1 MMRWCETASADDEK
15 MRVPLHRVWTAGRQF
30 SSTEAWA
37 QELLSMTIKVKPQI
51 SGRIRKTA
59 FLACAAVVVPA
70 SGFAQNASPQEPA
83 AAQSAPATTAPGKT
97 TAAPQKPDRSA
108 AYYHF
113 GLAHMYEEM
122 ATNYGR
128 PEYATRAI
136 EEYKLAL
143 DADPTS
149 KYLNSGLAELYLR
162 TGRVRDAVLAAQDIL
177 KNDPNNLDAHKLLGR
192 VYLQSLGNA
201 QNGGPSEKVL
211 QLAIAEYTKIV
222 QLQSNDIESRLL
234 LGQLYTLAHD
244 TPHAEEQFKAA
255 QKIDPNSEDVVL
267 NLARLYSDSGDMTR
281 AIAVL
286 NAVPADDRTAKMDYA
301 LGMSYDQLKDNKNA
315 IDSYSKA
322 LDQEP
327 DNLDAERGLAQALLN
342 DGQLDPA
349 LKHFEAISAADP
361 QDAQTYLR
369 ISEIQRRQG
378 HYEQSLATLK
388 KAKALASDSLEIG
401 YNEALI
407 DDSLGHYDEAVQ
419 ALQLL
424 LKQTN
429 HPDGQYAEAEKN
441 NRSIFLDRL
450 ANVYREQNKTD
461 LAVQTYQQ
469 MITLGGEY
477 AERGYQG
484 QVEAYR
490 DAKQYD
496 KATQVAQQAAQATPK
511 NKSLQLTLASQ
522 LADTGKADEGI
533 KLAKAQ
539 LHGDAGDRDVHL
551 QLAQIYT
558 RLRRWKDAA
567 DEIDAAEAL
576 SSKPDGKAVTLGE
589 SGPVTVNQDDKIYIY
604 FLRGAL
610 AERQK
615 HYDSAEEEFRK
626 ILAID
631 PSNSMTLNYLGYM
644 LGDRGVKLDDAL
656 TMVQKAVQLDP
667 QNGAYLDSLGWVYFK
682 MGQYALAEAN
692 LRKAS
697 ERIGQDPAV
706 HDHLGELYE
715 KTGRLKMAAGQW
727 EQSLQEYAR
736 TVPADAE
743 PGDVSKVQ
751 KKLDSARVKLAKEE
765 GASPKQ

>member
-1 MMRWCETASADDEK
+1 
-15 MRVPLHRVWTAGRQF
+15 
-30 SSTEAWA
+30 
-37 QELLSMTIKVKPQI
+37 MTIRVKTKI
-51 SGRIRKTA
+51 SKIRNTA
-59 FLACAAVVVPA
+59 FLASAALALPYSALANPPQQPAPPPTTTPA
-70 SGFAQNASPQEPA
+70 SPA
-83 AAQSAPATTAPGKT
+83 AGAPSAPKT
-97 TAAPQKPDRSA
+97 DRSA

-113 GLAHMYEEM
+113 GLAHMYEDM

-143 DADPTS
+143 DADPGS

-162 TGRVRDAVLAAQDIL
+162 TGRVRDAVLAAQEIL
-177 KNDPNNLDAHKLLGR
+177 KTEPNNLDAHKLLGR
-192 VYLQSLGNA
+192 VYLQSLGNV

-211 QLAIAEYTKIV
+211 QLAIGEYTKIV
-222 QLQSNDIESRLL
+222 ELQSNDIESRLL

-255 QKIDPNSEDVVL
+255 QHIDPNSEDVVL

-281 AIAVL
+281 AIQVL
-286 NAVPADDRTAKMDYA
+286 SAVPEDDRTAKMDYA
-301 LGMSYDQLKDNKNA
+301 LGMSYDQLKENKKA
-315 IDSYSKA
+315 IDAYGKA
-322 LDQEP
+322 FDMEP

-342 DGQLDPA
+342 DGQLGPA

-361 QDAQTYLR
+361 QDAQTYTR
-369 ISEIQRRQG
+369 ISEIERKQG
-378 HYEQSLATLK
+378 HYEQALATLK

-407 DDSLGHYDEAVQ
+407 EDSLGHYDEAAA

-424 LKQTN
+424 VKQTN
-429 HPDGQYAEAEKN
+429 HPDGQYADAEKN

-461 LAVQTYQQ
+461 QAVQTYQL
-469 MITLGGEY
+469 MVAMGGDY

-484 QVEAYR
+484 QVDAYR

-496 KATQVAQQAAQATPK
+496 KATQVAQQAAQAMPK
-511 NKSLQLTLASQ
+511 DKSVQLMLAGQ
-522 LADTGKADEGI
+522 LADTNKSEEGI

-539 LHGDAGDRDVHL
+539 LHGDAGDREVHL
-551 QLAQIYT
+551 ALAQMYT
-558 RLRRWKDAA
+558 RLRRWKDASE
-567 DEIDAAEAL
+567 EIDAADAI
-576 SSKPDGKAVTLGE
+576 SAQKDAQVSKPGASPVAV
-589 SGPVTVNQDDKIYIY
+589 SQDDKIYIY

-610 AERQK
+610 DERQK
-615 HYDSAEEEFRK
+615 HYDSAEEQFRK

-631 PSNSMTLNYLGYM
+631 SSNSMTLNYLGYM
-644 LGDRGVKLDDAL
+644 LADRGVKLDDAL
-656 TMVQKAVQLDP
+656 TMVQKAVQQDP

-697 ERIGQDPAV
+697 ERMGQDPAV

-715 KTGRLKMAAGQW
+715 KTGRLRLAAAQW
-727 EQSLQEYAR
+727 EQSLSEYAR

-743 PGDVSKVQ
+743 PSDVNKVQ

-765 GASPKQ
+765 STGASPKQ

>member
-1 MMRWCETASADDEK
+1 
-15 MRVPLHRVWTAGRQF
+15 
-30 SSTEAWA
+30 
-37 QELLSMTIKVKPQI
+37 MTNKPQP
-51 SGRIRKTA
+51 SSKTRQA
-59 FLACAAVVVPA
+59 TLFHLALACAAIATPNSA
-70 SGFAQNASPQEPA
+70 LAAPQAGGPQQSA
-83 AAQSAPATTAPGKT
+83 APQSAPAKPADGG
-97 TAAPQKPDRSA
+97 TAATPAKPGSAATTQKPDRSA

-143 DADPTS
+143 DADPNS

-177 KNDPNNLDAHKLLGR
+177 KTEPDNLDAHKLLGR
-192 VYLQSLGNA
+192 VYLQSLGNV

-255 QKIDPNSEDVVL
+255 QRIDPSSEDVVL
-267 NLARLYSDSGDMTR
+267 NLARLYSDSGDMTH
-281 AIAVL
+281 AIQVL

-301 LGMSYDQLKDNKNA
+301 LGMSYDQLKQNKNA
-315 IDSYSKA
+315 IDAYSKA
-322 LDQEP
+322 FDMEP

-342 DGQLDPA
+342 DNQLSAA

-361 QDAQTYLR
+361 QDAQTYVR
-369 ISEIQRRQG
+369 IAEIERRQG
-378 HYEQSLATLK
+378 HYEQALTTLK
-388 KAKALASDSLEIG
+388 KAKSLASDSVELG
-401 YNEALI
+401 YNEALT
-407 DDSLGHYDEAVQ
+407 DDSLGHYDDAVQ
-419 ALQLL
+419 TLQGLV
-424 LKQTN
+424 KQST
-429 HPDGQYAEAEKN
+429 HPDGQYSDGEKN

-450 ANVYREQNKTD
+450 ANVYKEQQKTD
-461 LAVQTYQQ
+461 LAVQTYQL
-469 MITLGGEY
+469 MVAMGGDY

-484 QVEAYR
+484 QVDAYR

-496 KATQVAQQAAQATPK
+496 KATQVAQQAALAMPK
-511 NKSLQLTLASQ
+511 DKTIQLMLASQ
-522 LADTGKADEGI
+522 LADSGKVDEGI
-533 KLAKAQ
+533 KLAKAL
-539 LHGDAGDRDVHL
+539 LHGDPGDREVNL
-551 QLAQIYT
+551 VLAQIYT

-567 DEIDAAEAL
+567 DEIDAADAL
-576 SSKPDGKAVTLGE
+576 ATK
-589 SGPVTVNQDDKIYIY
+589 QDDRIYIY

-610 AERQK
+610 DERQK
-615 HYDSAEEEFRK
+615 RFDSSEEQFRK

-631 PSNSMTLNYLGYM
+631 PDNAMTLNYLGYM

-656 TMVQKAVQLDP
+656 AMVQKAVQEEP

-697 ERIGQDPAV
+697 ERMGSDPAV

-715 KTGRLKMAAGQW
+715 KTGRLKMAASQW

-743 PGDVSKVQ
+743 PADVSKVQ

-765 GASPKQ
+765 SAGASPKQ

>member
-1 MMRWCETASADDEK
+1 
-15 MRVPLHRVWTAGRQF
+15 
-30 SSTEAWA
+30 
-37 QELLSMTIKVKPQI
+37 MTNKPQP
-51 SGRIRKTA
+51 SSKTQA
-59 FLACAAVVVPA
+59 TLFHFALACAAIATPA
-70 SGFAQNASPQEPA
+70 SALAAPQASNSPQQSA
-83 AAQSAPATTAPGKT
+83 APQSAPAKPADGATAGTPAKAGAAATT
-97 TAAPQKPDRSA
+97 QKPPDRSA

-143 DADPTS
+143 DADPNS

-177 KNDPNNLDAHKLLGR
+177 KTEPDNLDAHKLLGR
-192 VYLQSLGNA
+192 VYLQSLGNV

-255 QKIDPNSEDVVL
+255 QRIDPSSEDVVL
-267 NLARLYSDSGDMTR
+267 NLARLYSDSGDMTH
-281 AIAVL
+281 AIQVL
-286 NAVPADDRTAKMDYA
+286 SAVPADDRTAKMDYA
-301 LGMSYDQLKDNKNA
+301 LGMSYDQLKQNKNA
-315 IDSYSKA
+315 IDAYGKA
-322 LDQEP
+322 FDMEP

-342 DGQLDPA
+342 DNQLSPA
-349 LKHFEAISAADP
+349 LKHFEAISTADP
-361 QDAQTYLR
+361 QDAQTYVR
-369 ISEIQRRQG
+369 IAEIERRQG
-378 HYEQSLATLK
+378 HYEQALTTLK
-388 KAKALASDSLEIG
+388 KAKALASDSVELG
-401 YNEALI
+401 YNEALT
-407 DDSLGHYDEAVQ
+407 DDSLGHYDDAVQ
-419 ALQLL
+419 TLQSLV
-424 LKQTN
+424 KQST
-429 HPDGQYAEAEKN
+429 HPDGQYSDGEKN

-450 ANVYREQNKTD
+450 ANVYKEQQKTD
-461 LAVQTYQQ
+461 LAVQTYQL
-469 MITLGGEY
+469 MVAMGGDY

-484 QVEAYR
+484 QVDAYR

-496 KATQVAQQAAQATPK
+496 KATQVAQQAALAMPK
-511 NKSLQLTLASQ
+511 DKTIQLMLASQ
-522 LADTGKADEGI
+522 LADSGKVEEGI

-539 LHGDAGDRDVHL
+539 LHGDPGDREVNL
-551 QLAQIYT
+551 VVAQIYT

-567 DEIDAAEAL
+567 DEIDAADAL
-576 SSKPDGKAVTLGE
+576 ATK
-589 SGPVTVNQDDKIYIY
+589 QDDKIYIY

-610 AERQK
+610 DERQK
-615 HYDSAEEEFRK
+615 HFDSSEEQFRK

-631 PSNSMTLNYLGYM
+631 PDNAMTLNYLGYM

-656 TMVQKAVQLDP
+656 AMVQKAVQEEP

-697 ERIGQDPAV
+697 ERMGSDPAV

-715 KTGRLKMAAGQW
+715 KTGRLKMAATQW

-743 PGDVSKVQ
+743 PADVSKVQ

-765 GASPKQ
+765 SAGASPKQ

>member
-1 MMRWCETASADDEK
+1 
-15 MRVPLHRVWTAGRQF
+15 
-30 SSTEAWA
+30 
-37 QELLSMTIKVKPQI
+37 MTIRVKTKI
-51 SGRIRKTA
+51 SKIRNTA
-59 FLACAAVVVPA
+59 FLASAALALPYSALANPPQQPAPPPTTTPA
-70 SGFAQNASPQEPA
+70 SPA
-83 AAQSAPATTAPGKT
+83 AGAPSAPKT
-97 TAAPQKPDRSA
+97 DRSA

-113 GLAHMYEEM
+113 GLAHMYEDM

-143 DADPTS
+143 DADPGS

-162 TGRVRDAVLAAQDIL
+162 TGRVRDAVLAAQEIL
-177 KNDPNNLDAHKLLGR
+177 KTEPNNLDAHKLLGR
-192 VYLQSLGNA
+192 VYLQSLGNV

-211 QLAIAEYTKIV
+211 QLAIGEYTKIV
-222 QLQSNDIESRLL
+222 ELQSNDIESRLL

-255 QKIDPNSEDVVL
+255 QHIDPNSEDVVL

-281 AIAVL
+281 AIQVL
-286 NAVPADDRTAKMDYA
+286 SAVPEDDRTAKMDYA
-301 LGMSYDQLKDNKNA
+301 LGMSYDQLKENKKA
-315 IDSYSKA
+315 IDAYGKA
-322 LDQEP
+322 FDMEP

-342 DGQLDPA
+342 DGQLGPA

-361 QDAQTYLR
+361 QDAQTYTR
-369 ISEIQRRQG
+369 ISEIERKQG
-378 HYEQSLATLK
+378 HYEQALATLK

-407 DDSLGHYDEAVQ
+407 EDSLGHYDEAAA

-424 LKQTN
+424 VKQTN
-429 HPDGQYAEAEKN
+429 HPDGQYADAEKN
-441 NRSIFLDRL
+441 NRSIFLDLL

-461 LAVQTYQQ
+461 QAVQTYQL
-469 MITLGGEY
+469 MVAMGGDY

-484 QVEAYR
+484 QVDAYR

-496 KATQVAQQAAQATPK
+496 KATQVAQQAAQAMPK
-511 NKSLQLTLASQ
+511 DKSVQLMLAGQ
-522 LADTGKADEGI
+522 LADTNKSEEGI

-539 LHGDAGDRDVHL
+539 LHGDAGDREVHL
-551 QLAQIYT
+551 ALAQMYT
-558 RLRRWKDAA
+558 RLRRWKDASE
-567 DEIDAAEAL
+567 EIDAADAI
-576 SSKPDGKAVTLGE
+576 SAQKDAQVSKPGASPVAV
-589 SGPVTVNQDDKIYIY
+589 SQDDKIYIY

-610 AERQK
+610 DERQK
-615 HYDSAEEEFRK
+615 HYDSAEEQFRK

-631 PSNSMTLNYLGYM
+631 SSNSMTLNYLGYM
-644 LGDRGVKLDDAL
+644 LADRGVKLDDAL
-656 TMVQKAVQLDP
+656 TMVQKAVQQDP

-697 ERIGQDPAV
+697 ERMGQDPAV

-715 KTGRLKMAAGQW
+715 KTGRLRLAAAQW
-727 EQSLQEYAR
+727 EQSLSEYAR

-743 PGDVSKVQ
+743 PSDVNKVQ

-765 GASPKQ
+765 STGASPKQ

>member
-1 MMRWCETASADDEK
+1 
-15 MRVPLHRVWTAGRQF
+15 
-30 SSTEAWA
+30 
-37 QELLSMTIKVKPQI
+37 MTIKPQP
-51 SGRIRKTA
+51 SSKTRQA
-59 FLACAAVVVPA
+59 TLFHVALACAAIVTPA
-70 SGFAQNASPQEPA
+70 STLAQQTAAPQSTPANPSASPAGSTGQKPV
-83 AAQSAPATTAPGKT
+83 STPPATT
-97 TAAPQKPDRSA
+97 QKPDRSA

-113 GLAHMYEEM
+113 GLAHMYEDM

-143 DADPTS
+143 DADPSS

-177 KNDPNNLDAHKLLGR
+177 KTEPDNLDAHKLLGR
-192 VYLQSLGNA
+192 VYLQSLGNV

-211 QLAIAEYTKIV
+211 QLAIAEYSKIV
-222 QLQSNDIESRLL
+222 QLQGNDIESRLL

-255 QKIDPNSEDVVL
+255 QHIDPNSEDVVL
-267 NLARLYSDSGDMTR
+267 NLARLYSDSGDTTH
-281 AIAVL
+281 AIQVL
-286 NAVPADDRTAKMDYA
+286 SAVPEDDRTPKMDYA

-315 IDSYSKA
+315 IDAYSKA
-322 LDQEP
+322 FDMES

-342 DGQLDPA
+342 DNQLGPA
-349 LKHFEAISAADP
+349 LKHFDAISTADP

-369 ISEIQRRQG
+369 IAEIERRQG
-378 HYEQSLATLK
+378 HYEQALTTLK
-388 KAKALASDSLEIG
+388 KAKALASDSLEVG
-401 YNEALI
+401 FNEALI
-407 DDSLGHYDEAVQ
+407 DDSLGHYDEAAQ
-419 ALQLL
+419 TLQGLV
-424 LKQTN
+424 KQTS
-429 HPDGQYAEAEKN
+429 HPDGQYSDAEKN

-450 ANVYREQNKTD
+450 ANVYREQEKTD
-461 LAVQTYQQ
+461 QAVQTYQL
-469 MITLGGEY
+469 MVAMGGEY

-484 QVEAYR
+484 QVDAYR

-496 KATQVAQQAAQATPK
+496 KATQVAQQAAQAMPK
-511 NKSLQLTLASQ
+511 DKSVQLMLAGQ
-522 LADTGKADEGI
+522 LADTNKPDEGI

-539 LHGDAGDRDVHL
+539 LHGDPGDREVDLV
-551 QLAQIYT
+551 LAQIYT
-558 RLRRWKDAA
+558 RLRRWKEAA
-567 DEIDAAEAL
+567 DQIDAAEAL
-576 SSKPDGKAVTLGE
+576 STK
-589 SGPVTVNQDDKIYIY
+589 QDDKIYIY

-610 AERQK
+610 DERQK
-615 HYDSAEEEFRK
+615 HYDSAEEQFRK

-631 PSNSMTLNYLGYM
+631 PNNSMTLNYLGYM
-644 LGDRGVKLDDAL
+644 LGDRGVKLDEAL

-692 LRKAS
+692 LRKAT
-697 ERIGQDPAV
+697 ERMGNDPAV

-715 KTGRLKMAAGQW
+715 KTGRLKMAASQW

-765 GASPKQ
+765 STGASPKQ

>member
-1 MMRWCETASADDEK
+1 
-15 MRVPLHRVWTAGRQF
+15 
-30 SSTEAWA
+30 
-37 QELLSMTIKVKPQI
+37 MTNKPQP
-51 SGRIRKTA
+51 SSKTQA
-59 FLACAAVVVPA
+59 TLFHLALACAAIATPA
-70 SGFAQNASPQEPA
+70 SAL
-83 AAQSAPATTAPGKT
+83 
-97 TAAPQKPDRSA
+97 AAPQASGSPQQSAAPQSPPAKPADGATGVTPGKAGAAATTPKPPDRSA

-143 DADPTS
+143 DADPNS

-177 KNDPNNLDAHKLLGR
+177 KTEPDNLDAHKLLGR
-192 VYLQSLGNA
+192 VYLQSLGNV

-222 QLQSNDIESRLL
+222 QLQNNDIESRLL

-255 QKIDPNSEDVVL
+255 QRIDPSSEDVVL
-267 NLARLYSDSGDMTR
+267 NLARLYSDSGDMTH
-281 AIAVL
+281 AIQVL
-286 NAVPADDRTAKMDYA
+286 SAVPADDRTAKMDYA
-301 LGMSYDQLKDNKNA
+301 LGMSYDQLKQNKNA
-315 IDSYSKA
+315 IDAYSKA
-322 LDQEP
+322 FDMEP

-342 DGQLDPA
+342 DNQLSPA
-349 LKHFEAISAADP
+349 LKHFEAISTADP
-361 QDAQTYLR
+361 QDAQTYVR
-369 ISEIQRRQG
+369 IAEIERRQG
-378 HYEQSLATLK
+378 HYEQALTTLK
-388 KAKALASDSLEIG
+388 KAKALASDSVELG
-401 YNEALI
+401 YNEALT
-407 DDSLGHYDEAVQ
+407 DDSLGHYDDAVQ
-419 ALQLL
+419 TLQSLV
-424 LKQTN
+424 KQST
-429 HPDGQYAEAEKN
+429 HPDGQYSDGEKN

-450 ANVYREQNKTD
+450 ANVYKEQQKTD
-461 LAVQTYQQ
+461 LAVQTYQL
-469 MITLGGEY
+469 MVAMGGDY

-484 QVEAYR
+484 QVDAYR

-496 KATQVAQQAAQATPK
+496 KATQVAQQAALAMPK
-511 NKSLQLTLASQ
+511 DKTIQLMLASQ
-522 LADTGKADEGI
+522 LADSGKVEEGI

-539 LHGDAGDRDVHL
+539 LHGGPGDREVNL
-551 QLAQIYT
+551 VLAQIYT

-567 DEIDAAEAL
+567 DEIDAADAL
-576 SSKPDGKAVTLGE
+576 ATK
-589 SGPVTVNQDDKIYIY
+589 QDDKIYIY

-610 AERQK
+610 DERQK
-615 HYDSAEEEFRK
+615 RYDSSEEQFRK

-631 PSNSMTLNYLGYM
+631 PDNAMTLNYLGYM

-656 TMVQKAVQLDP
+656 AMVQKAVQEEP

-697 ERIGQDPAV
+697 DRMGSDPAV

-715 KTGRLKMAAGQW
+715 KTGRLKMAATQW

-743 PGDVSKVQ
+743 PADVSKVQ

-765 GASPKQ
+765 SAGASPKQ

>member
-1 MMRWCETASADDEK
+1 
-15 MRVPLHRVWTAGRQF
+15 
-30 SSTEAWA
+30 
-37 QELLSMTIKVKPQI
+37 MTIKPQP
-51 SGRIRKTA
+51 SSKTRQSTLFQVA
-59 FLACAAVVVPA
+59 LACAAIATPA
-70 SGFAQNASPQEPA
+70 SALAQQTAGPQSKPATPPAS
-83 AAQSAPATTAPGKT
+83 SAGSTVQKPVSTPPATT
-97 TAAPQKPDRSA
+97 QKPDRSA

-113 GLAHMYEEM
+113 GLAHMYEDM

-143 DADPTS
+143 DADPSS

-177 KNDPNNLDAHKLLGR
+177 KTEPDNLDAHKLLGR
-192 VYLQSLGNA
+192 VYLQSLGNV

-211 QLAIAEYTKIV
+211 QLAIAEYSKIV
-222 QLQSNDIESRLL
+222 QLQGNDIESRLL

-255 QKIDPNSEDVVL
+255 QHIDPNSEDVVL
-267 NLARLYSDSGDMTR
+267 NLARLYSDSGDMTH
-281 AIAVL
+281 AIQVL
-286 NAVPADDRTAKMDYA
+286 SAVPEDDRTAKMDYA

-315 IDSYSKA
+315 IDAYSKA
-322 LDQEP
+322 FDMEP

-342 DGQLDPA
+342 DNQLGPA
-349 LKHFEAISAADP
+349 LKHFDAISTADP

-369 ISEIQRRQG
+369 IAEIERRQG
-378 HYEQSLATLK
+378 HYEQALTTLK

-401 YNEALI
+401 FNEALI
-407 DDSLGHYDEAVQ
+407 DDSLGHYDEAAQ
-419 ALQLL
+419 TLQGLV
-424 LKQTN
+424 KQTS
-429 HPDGQYAEAEKN
+429 HPDGQYSDAEKN

-450 ANVYREQNKTD
+450 ANVYREQEKTD
-461 LAVQTYQQ
+461 LAVQTYQL
-469 MITLGGEY
+469 MVAMGGEY

-484 QVEAYR
+484 QVDAYR

-496 KATQVAQQAAQATPK
+496 KATQVAQQAAVAMPK
-511 NKSLQLTLASQ
+511 DKSVQLMLAGQ
-522 LADTGKADEGI
+522 LADTNKPDEGI

-539 LHGDAGDRDVHL
+539 LRGDPGDREVDLV
-551 QLAQIYT
+551 LAQIYT
-558 RLRRWKDAA
+558 RLRRWKEAG

-576 SSKPDGKAVTLGE
+576 STK
-589 SGPVTVNQDDKIYIY
+589 QDDKIYIY

-610 AERQK
+610 DERQK
-615 HYDSAEEEFRK
+615 HYDSAEEQFRK

-631 PSNSMTLNYLGYM
+631 PNNSMTLNYLGYM
-644 LGDRGVKLDDAL
+644 LGDRGVKLDEAL

-692 LRKAS
+692 LRKAT
-697 ERIGQDPAV
+697 ERMGNDPAV

-715 KTGRLKMAAGQW
+715 KTGRLKMAASQW

-765 GASPKQ
+765 SAGASPKQ

>member
-1 MMRWCETASADDEK
+1 
-15 MRVPLHRVWTAGRQF
+15 
-30 SSTEAWA
+30 
-37 QELLSMTIKVKPQI
+37 
-51 SGRIRKTA
+51 
-59 FLACAAVVVPA
+59 
-70 SGFAQNASPQEPA
+70 
-83 AAQSAPATTAPGKT
+83 
-97 TAAPQKPDRSA
+97 
-108 AYYHF
+108 
-113 GLAHMYEEM
+113 MYEDM

-143 DADPTS
+143 DADPNS

-162 TGRVRDAVLAAQDIL
+162 TGRVREAVLAAQEIL
-177 KNDPNNLDAHKLLGR
+177 KTEPNNLEAHKLLGR
-192 VYLQSLGNA
+192 VYLQSLGNV

-211 QLAIAEYTKIV
+211 QLAIGEYTKIV
-222 QLQSNDIESRLL
+222 ELKSNDIESRLL

-244 TPHAEEQFKAA
+244 TPKAEEQFKAA
-255 QKIDPNSEDVVL
+255 QHIDPNSEDVVL
-267 NLARLYSDSGDMTR
+267 NLARLYSDSGDMTH
-281 AIAVL
+281 AIQVL
-286 NAVPADDRTAKMDYA
+286 SAVPEDDRTAKMDYA
-301 LGMSYDQLKDNKNA
+301 LGMSYDQLKENKKA
-315 IDSYSKA
+315 IDAYGKA
-322 LDQEP
+322 FDMEP

-342 DGQLDPA
+342 DNQLSAA

-369 ISEIQRRQG
+369 LAEIERRQG
-378 HYEQSLATLK
+378 HYEQALTTLK

-401 YNEALI
+401 FNEALI
-407 DDSLGHYDEAVQ
+407 DDSLGHYDEAAQ

-424 LKQTN
+424 VKQTN

-450 ANVYREQNKTD
+450 ANIYREQNKTEQ
-461 LAVQTYQQ
+461 AVQTYQL
-469 MITLGGEY
+469 MIAMGGDY

-484 QVEAYR
+484 QVDAYR
-490 DAKQYD
+490 DAKQYE
-496 KATQVAQQAAQATPK
+496 KATQLAQQAAVAMPK
-511 NKSLQLTLASQ
+511 DKTIQLMLAGQ
-522 LADTGKADEGI
+522 LADTSKAEEGI

-539 LHGDAGDRDVHL
+539 LKGNAGDREVHL
-551 QLAQIYT
+551 ALAQMYT
-558 RLRRWKDAA
+558 RMRRWKDAA
-567 DEIDAAEAL
+567 DEIDAADAL
-576 SSKPDGKAVTLGE
+576 SSKPSGKAEVLGA
-589 SGPVTVNQDDKIYIY
+589 SGPVTVNADDKIYIY

-610 AERQK
+610 DERQK
-615 HYDSAEEEFRK
+615 HYDSAEEQFRK

-631 PSNSMTLNYLGYM
+631 SNNSMTLNYLGYM
-644 LGDRGVKLDDAL
+644 LADRGVKLDDAL
-656 TMVQKAVQLDP
+656 SMVQKAVQLDP

-697 ERIGQDPAV
+697 ERIGQDPQV

-727 EQSLQEYAR
+727 EQSLQEYAK

-743 PGDVSKVQ
+743 PGDVNKVQ
-751 KKLDSARVKLAKEE
+751 KKLDSARVKLAKQESA

>member
-1 MMRWCETASADDEK
+1 MARPSNRLT
-15 MRVPLHRVWTAGRQF
+15 PQ
-30 SSTEAWA
+30 ST
-37 QELLSMTIKVKPQI
+37 
-51 SGRIRKTA
+51 
-59 FLACAAVVVPA
+59 
-70 SGFAQNASPQEPA
+70 PA
-83 AAQSAPATTAPGKT
+83 AKN
-97 TAAPQKPDRSA
+97 PDRAA

-113 GLAHMYEEM
+113 GLAHMYEDM

-143 DADPTS
+143 DADPSS

-162 TGRVRDAVLAAQDIL
+162 TGRVRDAVLAAQEIL
-177 KNDPNNLDAHKLLGR
+177 KTEPNNLDAHKLLGR
-192 VYLQSLGNA
+192 VYLQSLGNV

-222 QLQSNDIESRLL
+222 ELQSNDIESRLL

-255 QKIDPNSEDVVL
+255 QRIDPSSEDVVL
-267 NLARLYSDSGDMTR
+267 NLARLYSDSGDMTH
-281 AIAVL
+281 AIEVL
-286 NAVPADDRTAKMDYA
+286 NAVPADDRTAKIDYA
-301 LGMSYDQLKDNKNA
+301 LGMSYDQLKQNKNA
-315 IDSYSKA
+315 IDAYTKA
-322 LDQEP
+322 FDMEP

-342 DGQLDPA
+342 DNQLSAA

-369 ISEIQRRQG
+369 IAEIQRRDG
-378 HYEQSLATLK
+378 HYEQALTTLK

-401 YNEALI
+401 FNEALI
-407 DDSLGHYDEAVQ
+407 DDSLGHYDEAAQ

-424 LKQTN
+424 VKQTT
-429 HPDGQYAEAEKN
+429 HADGQYADAEKN

-450 ANVYREQNKTD
+450 ALVYREQNKTD
-461 LAVQTYQQ
+461 QAVQTYQL
-469 MITLGGEY
+469 MVAMGGEY

-484 QVEAYR
+484 QVDAYR

-496 KATQVAQQAAQATPK
+496 KATQVAQQAAAAMPK
-511 NKSLQLTLASQ
+511 DKSVQLMLAGQ
-522 LADTGKADEGI
+522 LADTGKAEEGI

-539 LHGDAGDRDVHL
+539 LRGNASDREVDL
-551 QLAQIYT
+551 ALAQIYT
-558 RLRRWKDAA
+558 RLRRWKEAG

-576 SSKPDGKAVTLGE
+576 SSK
-589 SGPVTVNQDDKIYIY
+589 QDDKIYIY

-610 AERQK
+610 DERQK
-615 HYDSAEEEFRK
+615 HYDSAEEQFRK

-631 PSNSMTLNYLGYM
+631 PNNSMTLNYLGYM
-644 LGDRGVKLDDAL
+644 LGDRGVKLDEAL
-656 TMVQKAVQLDP
+656 AMVQKAVQLDP

-697 ERIGQDPAV
+697 ERMGQDPAV
-706 HDHLGELYE
+706 HDHLGELFE
-715 KTGRLKMAAGQW
+715 KTGRLKMAASQW
-727 EQSLQEYAR
+727 EQSLQEYAHS
-736 TVPADAE
+736 VPADAE
-743 PGDVSKVQ
+743 PSDVNKVQ

-765 GASPKQ
+765 STGASPKQ

>member
-1 MMRWCETASADDEK
+1 
-15 MRVPLHRVWTAGRQF
+15 
-30 SSTEAWA
+30 
-37 QELLSMTIKVKPQI
+37 MTIKPQP
-51 SGRIRKTA
+51 SSKTRQA
-59 FLACAAVVVPA
+59 TLFHVALACAAIVTPA
-70 SGFAQNASPQEPA
+70 SALAQQTAAPQSKPATPPAS
-83 AAQSAPATTAPGKT
+83 SAGSTKPVSTPPATT
-97 TAAPQKPDRSA
+97 QKPDRSA

-113 GLAHMYEEM
+113 GLAHMYEDM

-143 DADPTS
+143 DADPSS

-177 KNDPNNLDAHKLLGR
+177 KTEPDNLDAHKLLGR
-192 VYLQSLGNA
+192 VYLQSLGNV

-211 QLAIAEYTKIV
+211 QLAIAEYSKIV
-222 QLQSNDIESRLL
+222 QLQGNDIESRLL

-255 QKIDPNSEDVVL
+255 QHIDPNSEDVVL
-267 NLARLYSDSGDMTR
+267 NLARLYSDSGDMTH
-281 AIAVL
+281 AIQVL
-286 NAVPADDRTAKMDYA
+286 SAVPEDDRTAKMDYA

-315 IDSYSKA
+315 IDAYSKA
-322 LDQEP
+322 FDMEP

-342 DGQLDPA
+342 DNQLGPA
-349 LKHFEAISAADP
+349 LKHFDAISTADP

-369 ISEIQRRQG
+369 IAEIERRQG
-378 HYEQSLATLK
+378 HYEQALTTLK

-401 YNEALI
+401 FNEALI
-407 DDSLGHYDEAVQ
+407 DDSLGHYDEAAQ
-419 ALQLL
+419 TLQSLV
-424 LKQTN
+424 KQTN
-429 HPDGQYAEAEKN
+429 HPDGQYSDAEKN

-450 ANVYREQNKTD
+450 ANVYREQEKTD
-461 LAVQTYQQ
+461 LAVQTYQL
-469 MITLGGEY
+469 MVAMGGEY

-484 QVEAYR
+484 QVDAYR

-496 KATQVAQQAAQATPK
+496 KATQVAQQAALAMPK
-511 NKSLQLTLASQ
+511 DKSVQLMLAGQ
-522 LADTGKADEGI
+522 LADTNKPDEGI

-539 LHGDAGDRDVHL
+539 LRGDPGDREVDLV
-551 QLAQIYT
+551 LAQIYT
-558 RLRRWKDAA
+558 RLRRWKEAG

-576 SSKPDGKAVTLGE
+576 STK
-589 SGPVTVNQDDKIYIY
+589 QDDKIYIY

-610 AERQK
+610 DERQK
-615 HYDSAEEEFRK
+615 HYDSAEEQFRK

-631 PSNSMTLNYLGYM
+631 PNNSMTLNYLGYM
-644 LGDRGVKLDDAL
+644 LGDRGVKLDEAL

-692 LRKAS
+692 LRKAT
-697 ERIGQDPAV
+697 ERMGNDPAV
-706 HDHLGELYE
+706 HDHMGELYE
-715 KTGRLKMAAGQW
+715 KTGRLKMAASQW

-765 GASPKQ
+765 STGASPKQ